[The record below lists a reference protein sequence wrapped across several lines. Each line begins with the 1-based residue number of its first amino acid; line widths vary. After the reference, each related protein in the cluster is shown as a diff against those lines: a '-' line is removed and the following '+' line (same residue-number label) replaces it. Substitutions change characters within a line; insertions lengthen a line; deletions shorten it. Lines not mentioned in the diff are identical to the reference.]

1 MNAVPGNKVLFVD
14 DEPCMREIMAM
25 LLNEEGYEVL
35 TASDGID
42 ALAQLRSATPDLIIS
57 DLSMPRMSGLEL
69 LSVVR
74 SRFPAIPVIAISESY
89 EIRGSLPPGVMADTF
104 YPKGRCNPDEL
115 LRTVADLIRTPVT
128 RPTYHLPSRPPA
140 VQLARAASDSTGD
153 ALLMLTCSDCL
164 RAFSLDT
171 SLENPDVQEA
181 HCPFCAAP
189 VSFVTDASPEHA
201 SRTMLDA
208 WTAASPSAI

>member
-35 TASDGID
+35 TASDGLD
-42 ALAQLRSATPDLIIS
+42 ALAQLRSSTPDLIIS

-74 SRFPAIPVIAISESY
+74 SRFPSIPVIAISESY
-89 EIRGSLPPGVMADTF
+89 EVRGSVPPGVMADTF
-104 YPKGRCNPDEL
+104 YPKARCNPDEL

-128 RPTYHLPSRPPA
+128 RPTFYRPFQPPA
-140 VQLARAASDSTGD
+140 TQSARDASDSTGH

-164 RAFSLDT
+164 REFSLDT
-171 SLENPDVQEA
+171 SPENPDVQEA
-181 HCPFCAAP
+181 HCSFCAAP
-189 VSFVTDASPEHA
+189 VSFVTAASLEHA
-201 SRTMLDA
+201 SRTMLDM
-208 WTAASPSAI
+208 WTPANSSTN